1 MWYLNSINKPLT
13 QPFFLGEYMATYS
26 ANQFK
31 PGMKL
36 LIDNDPCSLVSVE
49 FVKPGKGQ
57 AFTRVK
63 YKNLISKKAGLEKT
77 FKASE
82 SVEKADVVETELTFL
97 YRDDESFHFMDQAT
111 YEQTTID
118 KSVVAENAQWI
129 VEQDVCTVITWN
141 NKPIS
146 IQPANFSIME
156 VVECDP
162 GLKGNTVSG
171 GTKPATLE
179 TGATIRVPLFINI
192 GDKLKID
199 NRNKEYVSRAKED
212 E

>member
-1 MWYLNSINKPLT
+1 MPSYN
-13 QPFFLGEYMATYS
+13 

-77 FKASE
+77 FKANE
-82 SVEKADVVETELTFL
+82 SVESADVIETELSFL
-97 YRDDESFHFMDQAT
+97 YQDDSNFHFMDQST
-111 YEQTTID
+111 YEQIAIE
-118 KSVVAENAQWI
+118 KSVVADNAQWI
-129 VEQDVCTVITWN
+129 VEQDICTVITWN

-146 IQPANFSIME
+146 LQPANFSIME

-179 TGATIRVPLFINI
+179 TGAIVRVPLFINI

-199 NRNKEYVSRAKED
+199 NRTREYVSRAKEN